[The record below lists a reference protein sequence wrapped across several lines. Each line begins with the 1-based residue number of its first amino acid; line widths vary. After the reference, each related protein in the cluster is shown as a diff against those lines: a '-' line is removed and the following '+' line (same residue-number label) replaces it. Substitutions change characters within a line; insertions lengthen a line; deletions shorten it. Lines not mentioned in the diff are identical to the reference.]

1 MTIGC
6 PTSVVRSVL
15 QLLTSGQA
23 HKARLLLERVLA
35 TAEEIQ
41 QARSMVKPLPLPQD
55 RGRGG
60 GYRARGRAQRPRGGS
75 G

>member
-41 QARSMVKPLPLPQD
+41 QVKPLPLAQD
-55 RGRGG
+55 RGQGLG
-60 GYRARGRAQRPRGGS
+60 RARGRAQRPRGGS

>member
-23 HKARLLLERVLA
+23 HKARLLLERALA

-41 QARSMVKPLPLPQD
+41 QARPVVKPLLLAQ
-55 RGRGG
+55 GRGQRFE
-60 GYRARGRAQRPRGGS
+60 RACGRAQRPRGGS